1 MPSFDFGT
9 LAIGLAA
16 ISLGMIGVLMAG
28 IALFGEWAEHAKR
41 TWLPSVIIGLVLVGV
56 ASTIIGFF
64 AP

>member
-1 MPSFDFGT
+1 MPEFDFGS

>member
-1 MPSFDFGT
+1 MPEFDFGT

>member
-1 MPSFDFGT
+1 MPEFDFGS

-16 ISLGMIGVLMAG
+16 ISFGMIGVLMAG

-41 TWLPSVIIGLVLVGV
+41 TWLPSVIVGLVLVGV
-56 ASTIIGFF
+56 STTIIGFF

>member
-1 MPSFDFGT
+1 MPAFDFGT